1 MPAYSP
7 CPACQ
12 RHVRRHE
19 RACPFCAVALPPSPA
34 CAPGV
39 PCQAIPRD
47 AKRATVIA
55 LSLSLVASACID
67 DNDTPIYG
75 APSLPQ
81 AGASGSGGRNSGGTS
96 AGGTNSGG
104 SGVGGTDN
112 GGTSGAGGSG
122 AGGNSGG
129 TSGAGG
135 NASGDGS
142 DAGPDATTDA
152 AADAAS
158 DAS

>member
-55 LSLSLVASACID
+55 LSLSLVASACMD

-81 AGASGSGGRNSGGTS
+81 AGASGSGGRNSGGTNS
-96 AGGTNSGG
+96 GGTSSGGTNSGG
-104 SGVGGTDN
+104 TSSGGTDD
-112 GGTSGAGGSG
+112 GGTSGAGGD
-122 AGGNSGG
+122 AGN
-129 TSGAGG
+129 
-135 NASGDGS
+135 S
-142 DAGPDATTDA
+142 DAGPDADVG
-152 AADAAS
+152 